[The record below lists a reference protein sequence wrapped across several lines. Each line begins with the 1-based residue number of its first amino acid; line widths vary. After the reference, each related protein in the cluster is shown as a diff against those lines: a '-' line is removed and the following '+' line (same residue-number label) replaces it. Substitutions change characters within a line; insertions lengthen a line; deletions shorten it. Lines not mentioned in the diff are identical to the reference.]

1 MKTTRNKTNIKVYNK
16 IGKDVEKLF
25 RSTIA
30 ALKSISKPLNGLE
43 CHLVPAP
50 SVSVGS
56 GYGFGVFVVRK
67 NFCMIAIAGKY
78 SNEMKTNGLSRRD
91 WLASIPETIVH
102 EWAHMEQ
109 WRDGVELS
117 HKGIDKRTK
126 ELLVEILKC
135 KVI

>member
-1 MKTTRNKTNIKVYNK
+1 MNIKIYNK

-30 ALKSISKPLNGLE
+30 ALKSISKPLDGLE

-50 SVSVGS
+50 SVSDGKE
-56 GYGFGVFVVRK
+56 YGFGVFVVRK
-67 NFCMIAIAGKY
+67 NSSMIAIAGKY
-78 SNEMKTNGLSRRD
+78 SNEMTASRKD
-91 WLASIPETIVH
+91 WLESIPETIAH

-109 WRDGVELS
+109 WRDGLALS

-126 ELLVEILKC
+126 KLLKEIACLTSGSKT
-135 KVI
+135 IWRNP